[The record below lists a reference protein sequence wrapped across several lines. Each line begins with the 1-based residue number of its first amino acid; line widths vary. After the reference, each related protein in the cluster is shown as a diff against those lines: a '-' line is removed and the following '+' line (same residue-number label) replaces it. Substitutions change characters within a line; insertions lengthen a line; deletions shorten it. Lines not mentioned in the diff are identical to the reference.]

1 MNLANAAPIVIVILF
16 VILIDETHRSRS
28 RSRCLTS
35 AAFTS
40 VILLLAGALGPATG
54 DAEKRL
60 VGYWPFEEREG
71 LRVEDASGAGRHGEI
86 LNDSRGVQR
95 VAGRNGGALQFAGGD
110 PNARGAAG
118 CLALPGLKEQDWSKG
133 LTVELWARFTALDR
147 PATYEMVSDTRDDR
161 GPGFRFMVSW
171 LSLWLRSG
179 EGGGGKTWGAGTDAN
194 VTPLR
199 PGEWYHLAGT
209 YDGADIQSR
218 HRVRRAGHGLEIVY
232 GAADDRGR
240 TFPMRPLGR
249 DLFLVEPA
257 APGIAH
263 RHSFAFRRDESG
275 RVTGATATL
284 ERLKKVQLQRMG

>member
-209 YDGADIQSR
+209 YDGAR
-218 HRVRRAGHGLEIVY
+218 FRVYVDGALAGESEEKHALTRGEGVLYVGAYHAGYAYGLNAVLDDLRLYNYARSPAEIMLD
-232 GAADDRGR
+232 AR
-240 TFPMRPLGR
+240 LR
-249 DLFLVEPA
+249 D
-257 APGIAH
+257 
-263 RHSFAFRRDESG
+263 
-275 RVTGATATL
+275 
-284 ERLKKVQLQRMG
+284 